1 VGKAIM
7 LAVAL
12 LPAAVLATVPG
23 TAAAAGNSSSTH
35 QYITADYAFSKAS
48 IARLGTMRAS
58 ASAAKRGLLSH
69 CGNAA
74 AGSPQNEQ
82 SYALSYEAA
91 GVLWSAAYGAD
102 ARPIAA
108 LAHRIGALRWS
119 NPKLTR
125 LAHSYAASL
134 QALAHLRPPDVCAD
148 IAAWKRSGYTQLPAH
163 VKQFQSR
170 VEPIEVSP
178 VPRRLL
184 ASSEQPGDATLL
196 HRTEALQERLLVFET
211 FVGGNDW
218 YDLTEGL
225 GLNP

>member
-1 VGKAIM
+1 MQIRNAIL
-7 LAVAL
+7 LAATL
-12 LPAAVLATVPG
+12 LATLPG
-23 TAAAAGNSSSTH
+23 TALAAGNSSATH
-35 QYITADYAFSKAS
+35 QYITADYAFSRAS
-48 IARLGTMRAS
+48 IARLGTMRRITSS
-58 ASAAKRGLLSH
+58 AKHRLLSQ

-91 GVLWSAAYGAD
+91 GVLWSAGYGAD

-108 LAHRIGALRWS
+108 LARQIGALRWS
-119 NPKLTR
+119 NPRLTR

-148 IAAWKRSGYTQLPAH
+148 IAAWKRSGFTQLPAH
-163 VKQFQSR
+163 VKPFQSR
-170 VEPIEVSP
+170 VEAIEVMP
-178 VPRRLL
+178 VPARLL
-184 ASSEQPGDATLL
+184 ASSEQPGDAALL
-196 HRTEALQERLLVFET
+196 RHTEKLQERLLEFET